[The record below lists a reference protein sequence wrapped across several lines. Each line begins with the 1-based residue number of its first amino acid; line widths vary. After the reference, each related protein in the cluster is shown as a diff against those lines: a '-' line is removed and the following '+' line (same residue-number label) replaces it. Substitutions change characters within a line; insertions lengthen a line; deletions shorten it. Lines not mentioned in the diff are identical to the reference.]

1 MNPLFE
7 VVKFVRNGGSSTKML
22 HSSQRVKVVVVWFW
36 IFLFSILMDHSLNS
50 VKMNWERAIEKYR
63 ALATTDNVG
72 YIPRT
77 ATASLNIGTDGYFD
91 NETILCQF
99 ERLFQLIEFKGDYKN
114 HQIEILVDNART
126 HTAKS
131 YSLQDFG
138 KNIGTR
144 CPVEQIEYVDD
155 HGSRKML
162 DCYFK
167 DGPNKGKS
175 KGLVELWG
183 IWVWHYHRKLNYMKF
198 MRHLPNIQR
207 FRMSLCHI
215 L

>member
-1 MNPLFE
+1 MVSDFLVQHPDGPFFE
-7 VVKFVRNGGSSTKML
+7 LSENE
-22 HSSQRVKVVVVWFW
+22 
-36 IFLFSILMDHSLNS
+36 
-50 VKMNWERAIEKYR
+50 WERAIEKYR

-77 ATASLNIGTDGYFD
+77 ATASLSIGTDGYFD

-99 ERLFQLIEFKGDYKN
+99 ERLFQLIEFKEDYKN
-114 HQIEILVDNART
+114 RQIEILVDNART

-155 HGSRKML
+155 HGSRKVL

-175 KGLVELWG
+175 KGLVELCRDLG
-183 IWVWHYHRKLNYMKF
+183 VVLPQKIKLHEVRETLAKHPAFQNVSMAHFIIKKESQV
-198 MRHLPNIQR
+198 L
-207 FRMSLCHI
+207 
-215 L
+215 

>member
-1 MNPLFE
+1 MVLVFLVQHPDGSFFE
-7 VVKFVRNGGSSTKML
+7 LSENEWKRG
-22 HSSQRVKVVVVWFW
+22 
-36 IFLFSILMDHSLNS
+36 
-50 VKMNWERAIEKYR
+50 IEKYR
-63 ALATTDNVG
+63 ALATIDNVG

-91 NETILCQF
+91 KETILCQV
-99 ERLFQLIEFKGDYKN
+99 ERLFQLIELKENYKN
-114 HQIEILVDNART
+114 HQIEVLVDNART

-138 KNIGTR
+138 KNIGIR

-155 HGSRKML
+155 HGSQKVL

-175 KGLVELWG
+175 KGLVELCRDLG
-183 IWVWHYHRKLNYMKF
+183 VALPQKIKLHEVRETLAKHPAFQNVSMAHF
-198 MRHLPNIQR
+198 IIRESQVL
-207 FRMSLCHI
+207 
-215 L
+215 